1 MATMRD
7 VARLAGVSIATVS
20 FTVNNT
26 KPVSAPTRQKVEDA
40 MAALGFRRNELARAL
55 ASKQSRIIA
64 LLYPALQHRFSGTA
78 VNFFTSAARAASDL
92 GYSLVLWPVSNDAD
106 QLSALTAGGLVDGV
120 MLMEVQMDDERVST
134 LVASNTPFTLIGRTR
149 HPEALTYVDIDF
161 ENTIIESV
169 ARLEE
174 LGHTKIALVTGSVG
188 ENELSG
194 YGPVVRT
201 QQTYSQLMRDRGRT
215 PVMVS
220 CDETPVAGRVA
231 AAELLATA
239 PETTAIIVM
248 NEYAAFGLVGGLISR
263 GVRVPE
269 DMSVLSISSSP
280 EMAGLSDPQL
290 TLMAS
295 PGVELGRMGAVALID
310 KLEGRGSSI
319 PQTLLPCTYAGGL
332 STAPVRTTELTV
344 IPVASTPGT
353 VEMPSSLAL

>member
-40 MAALGFRRNELARAL
+40 MVALGFRRNELARAL

-120 MLMEVQMDDERVST
+120 MLMEVQMDDERVET

-161 ENTIIESV
+161 ENTIRESV

-174 LGHTKIALVTGSVG
+174 LGHHKIALVTGSVG

-201 QQTYSQLMRDRGRT
+201 SQTYSDVMRERGRE
-215 PVMVS
+215 PVLIS
-220 CDETPVAGRVA
+220 CDETPAAGREA
-231 AAELLATA
+231 AAELLAVA
-239 PETTAIIVM
+239 PDTTAIIVM
-248 NEYAAFGLVGGLISR
+248 NEYAAFGIVGGLVSH

-269 DMSVLSISSSP
+269 DMSVLSVSSSP
-280 EMAGLSDPQL
+280 EMAGMSDPQL

-295 PGVELGRMGAVALID
+295 PGVELGRLGAVALID
-310 KLEGRGSSI
+310 KLEGRSASI
-319 PQTLLPCTYAGGL
+319 PQTLLPCVYAGGL
-332 STAPVRTTELTV
+332 STAPARTSALTV
-344 IPVASTPGT
+344 VSPGSAARTAGSTAI
-353 VEMPSSLAL
+353 LAV